1 MYGFY
6 LAMGMGYGLLES
18 MGYGFEFPAYQL
30 GGSKIVWVTGE
41 YALPGL
47 WVMRELTVDTIVV
60 IKVLS

>member
-6 LAMGMGYGLLES
+6 LAMG

-41 YALPGL
+41 YGLSGL
-47 WVMRELTVDTIVV
+47 WVMRELTV
-60 IKVLS
+60 VLYCITVLV